1 MLGKIDVAG
10 APACDMLPAH
20 FKTIEVFEQDTKK
33 KNDNMHAKL
42 RDKYLGIII
51 LDNDEDD
58 DDDNDE
64 LEDEVN
70 E

>member
-1 MLGKIDVAG
+1 MVKLTWLARPHAI
-10 APACDMLPAH
+10 CYH

-33 KNDNMHAKL
+33 NNDNMHAKL
-42 RDKYLGIII
+42 RGKYLGIII

-58 DDDNDE
+58 DDDDDE